1 MTIRPAERRILD
13 VLPTLLD
20 VLALPSFRSAAVE
33 VLVGD
38 PAATTVRWVHSSEVY
53 EMGGLLA
60 GGELLLTTGLG
71 LYGRTAAQLT
81 AYVDLLADAGCA
93 ALAMEIGRSFFV
105 VPPELVQAA
114 QRRGMALLALRAVVP
129 FERMT
134 EDFHDLLVARQFA
147 KRQSGE
153 PIWQALLGTVVA
165 GQGLAALL
173 TTVSRLAGC
182 AVEFRDLDDHVL
194 ARSTGP
200 AAAPGA
206 DATAV
211 DVRGVTDPL
220 GRLLFRGQLTAR
232 RAAVAGRAALAVA
245 LEIGRHQDARVR
257 TSPAQ
262 ALVADLVAGAVSSA
276 GDLAERMTL
285 AGLALAPGEHV
296 LVAAVDL
303 DVRVAAA
310 DLLPAVRDAVAGP
323 LGACVV
329 GSIGHHVI
337 VVTRGWPRP
346 SVSRV
351 RLRFDEVYAAL
362 VAGDGADSVRTIG
375 VAMPVVDL
383 ADVGS
388 AVASARDV
396 VQILRRLGVRSGVHL
411 ARDIGVP
418 RLLASAVDQ
427 TQMAAFV
434 GEQLGAL
441 IAYDTQ
447 HSADLIRTLD
457 AYLRSGCSKS
467 HTSAML
473 GIRRQSLY
481 GRLDRI
487 ERLLGVRVADPD
499 QVMCLAVAMV
509 AWRMRT
515 GLDPQAAFDR
525 HAVAAS

>member
-1 MTIRPAERRILD
+1 M
-13 VLPTLLD
+13 LPTLLD
-20 VLALPSFRSAAVE
+20 VLALPSFHSAGVE

-53 EMGGLLA
+53 EMGGLLS

-93 ALAMEIGRSFFV
+93 ALAMEIGRSFFA
-105 VPPELVQAA
+105 VPPELVEAA
-114 QRRGMALLALRAVVP
+114 RRRGMALLALRAVVP

-165 GQGLAALL
+165 GQGLPALL
-173 TTVSRLAGC
+173 TAVSRLAGC

-194 ARSTGP
+194 ARSAGP
-200 AAAPGA
+200 APAPGVEV
-206 DATAV
+206 TTV
-211 DVRGVTDPL
+211 DVRGVTEPL
-220 GRLLFRGQLTAR
+220 GRLVFHGRMTAR
-232 RAAVAGRAALAVA
+232 RAAVAGRAALSVA
-245 LEIGRHQDARVR
+245 LEMGRHSDPRGRA
-257 TSPAQ
+257 SPAQ
-262 ALVADLVAGAVSSA
+262 ALVTDLAAGAATSA
-276 GDLAERMTL
+276 GDLAERMTV
-285 AGLALAPGEHV
+285 AGLVVAPGEHV
-296 LVAAVDL
+296 LVAAVDV
-303 DVRVAAA
+303 DVRVPAG

-323 LGACVV
+323 LGTCVV

-346 SVSRV
+346 SVPRV
-351 RLRFDEVYAAL
+351 RVRFDEVYAAL
-362 VAGDGADSVRTIG
+362 TAGDGAESVRTIG

-388 AVASARDV
+388 AVASAREV

-411 ARDIGVP
+411 ARDMGVA

-441 IAYDTQ
+441 IRYDTQ

-457 AYLRSGCSKS
+457 AYLSCGCSKS
-467 HTSAML
+467 RTSAAL

-499 QVMCLAVAMV
+499 QVMCLGVAMV

-525 HAVAAS
+525 HAAVTS